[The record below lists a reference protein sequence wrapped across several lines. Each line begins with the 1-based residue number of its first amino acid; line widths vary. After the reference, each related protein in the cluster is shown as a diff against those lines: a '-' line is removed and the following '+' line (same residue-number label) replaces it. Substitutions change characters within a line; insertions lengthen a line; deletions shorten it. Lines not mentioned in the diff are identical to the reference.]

1 MNFRDVPSLL
11 KFEQHARKHSDDV
24 IIMDCYRRIREIIA
38 PVPSPSEGSELYQE
52 PVDGLKAGCAAVE
65 SSTRLLWA
73 CAAATGNVEP
83 AMWDYL
89 PDYASSMEY
98 FLGLGDLEL
107 MAVTT
112 QHRLT
117 WDGAAASA

>member
-11 KFEQHARKHSDDV
+11 KFEQHARKHSDDE

-38 PVPSPSEGSELYQE
+38 PVPVPTDVPDFSNG
-52 PVDGLKAGCAAVE
+52 PVDGLKAGCEAVE

-73 CAAATGNVEP
+73 CAAATGNIEP

-89 PDYASSMEY
+89 PDYASSMDY

-107 MAVTT
+107 MAVTQ
-112 QHRLT
+112 QHRLA
-117 WDGAAASA
+117 WDGVSAS